1 MISKELKKI
10 LNLVKKT
17 GDRVVVYDAQESEE
31 SFVLMDFNSYEK
43 LITGELK
50 NKEEVSSQE
59 SEKELKL
66 EEKKDYLST
75 ENRRED
81 SKIKDLT
88 EEDLTDKIN
97 REISLWKNQ
106 ENPSFVAGDQK
117 MEKPV
122 KPWSIP
128 PQVKEK
134 AKEVE

>member
-17 GDRVVVYDAQESEE
+17 GDRVVVYDAQEGEE
-31 SFVLMDFNSYEK
+31 TFVLMGFDSYEK
-43 LITGELK
+43 MISGEP
-50 NKEEVSSQE
+50 
-59 SEKELKL
+59 KL
-66 EEKKDYLST
+66 EEKTNDLLVKN
-75 ENRRED
+75 EIED
-81 SKIKDLT
+81 LKIKDLT

>member
-1 MISKELKKI
+1 MISQELKKI
-10 LNLVKKT
+10 LNLVKTT

-31 SFVLMDFNSYEK
+31 TFVVMDLNSYENLVLRDKK
-43 LITGELK
+43 LNKNNEDSEPENQIK
-50 NKEEVSSQE
+50 NKNV
-59 SEKELKL
+59 KE
-66 EEKKDYLST
+66 
-75 ENRRED
+75 
-81 SKIKDLT
+81 LT

-117 MEKPV
+117 VEKPT

-128 PQVKEK
+128 PKVKEK